1 VNCAGIRPTTDS
13 PSGYNNKLSD
23 RHPGGWAGDLADSDA
38 VDPGSTKNDNDVQK
52 RNRRANTVKAKKIL
66 IGIAAVGLTFSL
78 AACSGGRGGTT
89 DTAASGSS
97 KGALIGV
104 AMPTKTS
111 ERWIKDGDA
120 IKTDLEK
127 LGYKVDLEYGDD
139 KIPQQVQQIS
149 NMLTKGVKVL
159 IIASIDG
166 TALSDQLD
174 QAAKSGVKV
183 IAYDRLINGNKNVD
197 YYTTFDN
204 YKVGID
210 QATSLLTGLGV
221 VDKDGKDT
229 GKKGPF
235 NIELFAGSPD
245 DNNATF
251 FFNGAMDTLKKYI
264 ADGTLVVKSGQTGF
278 TQVATLR
285 WDPATAQKRMQNLI
299 ASTYSNGEKVQG
311 ILSPYDGLSIGIISA
326 LTSSGYATNAL
337 PIITGQDAEAA
348 SVKSIIAGQQ
358 YSTIYKDTR
367 QLGKEAVKM
376 TDALLNGKTPE
387 VNDTKS
393 YNNKVKVVPTF
404 LFQPTVVTKDNYKSV
419 LIDGGYYTEADLK

>member
-1 VNCAGIRPTTDS
+1 MKTRKV
-13 PSGYNNKLSD
+13 
-23 RHPGGWAGDLADSDA
+23 
-38 VDPGSTKNDNDVQK
+38 
-52 RNRRANTVKAKKIL
+52 L
-66 IGIAAVGLTFSL
+66 IGIAAVGLAFSL
-78 AACSGGRGGTT
+78 AACSGGGRGGTGN
-89 DTAASGSS
+89 DSGAAKAGSN
-97 KGALIGV
+97 KGALVGV

-120 IKTDLEK
+120 VKADLEK

-139 KIPQQVQQIS
+139 KIPQQVQQVS
-149 NMLTKGVKVL
+149 NMITKGAKVL

-174 QAAKSGVKV
+174 DAAKAGIKV
-183 IAYDRLINGNKNVD
+183 IAYDRLINGSKNVD

-204 YKVGID
+204 YKVGVD
-210 QATSLLTGLGV
+210 QATSLLTGLGI
-221 VDKDGKDT
+221 VDKDGKET

-235 NIELFAGSPD
+235 NVELFAGSPD

-251 FFNGAMDTLKKYI
+251 FYNGAMATLKKYI
-264 ADGTLVVKSGQTGF
+264 DDGTLVVKSGQTGF
-278 TQVATLR
+278 TQIATLR

-299 ASTYSNGEKVQG
+299 ASTYSDGTKVQG

-326 LTSSGYATNAL
+326 LTGAGYATTAL
-337 PIITGQDAEAA
+337 PVITGQDAEAA

-367 QLGKEAVKM
+367 KLGTEAVKM
-376 TDALLNGKTPE
+376 ADDILNGKTPE

-393 YNNKVKVVPTF
+393 YDNKVKVVPTF

-419 LIDGGYYTEADLK
+419 LIDSGYYTEADLK

>member
-1 VNCAGIRPTTDS
+1 MM
-13 PSGYNNKLSD
+13 
-23 RHPGGWAGDLADSDA
+23 
-38 VDPGSTKNDNDVQK
+38 
-52 RNRRANTVKAKKIL
+52 
-66 IGIAAVGLTFSL
+66 IGALAVGLALGTAGCGS
-78 AACSGGRGGTT
+78 RGGTT
-89 DTAASGSS
+89 QSTGGDNS
-97 KGALIGV
+97 GALVGI

-120 IKTDLEK
+120 IKAQLEK
-127 LGYKVDLEYGDD
+127 LGYKTDLEYGDD

-149 NMLTKGVKVL
+149 NMITKGAKVL
-159 IIASIDG
+159 IVASIDG

-174 QAAKSGVKV
+174 AAAKAGIKV

-204 YKVGID
+204 EKVGVQ
-210 QATSLLTGLGV
+210 QATSLLTGLGIL
-221 VDKDGKDT
+221 DNDGKET

-251 FFNGAMDTLKKYI
+251 FYNGAMKTLKKYI
-264 ADGTLVVKSGQTGF
+264 DDGTLVVKSGQTGF
-278 TQVATLR
+278 TQIATLR

-299 ASTYSNGEKVQG
+299 ASSYSNGAKING
-311 ILSPYDGLSIGIISA
+311 ILSPYDGISIGIISA
-326 LTSSGYATNAL
+326 LTASGYATTAL
-337 PIITGQDAEAA
+337 PVITGQDAEAA

-367 QLGKEAVKM
+367 ELGKEAVTM
-376 TDALLNGKTPE
+376 ADDLLKGKTPE

-393 YNNKVKVVPTF
+393 YDNKAKIVPTF
-404 LFQPTVVTKDNYKSV
+404 LLQPVIVTKDNYQKV
-419 LIDGGYYTEADLK
+419 LIDGGYYKESDLK